1 MASPSLLRP
10 AAATART
17 LLREST
23 RVHHIAQSLRHHSSS
38 VSADEL
44 AHFSGLASSWW
55 DPMGPSRVLH
65 LMNPTRHDFI
75 ASCLAESTPAAASSQ
90 GLRYLDVG
98 CGGGIF
104 AESLARTLPSSQSA
118 ELHPRTKAASIT
130 AVDPSPSLIKIARD
144 HARMDPKVFEL
155 LQRGIFRYENT
166 TLESLSDK
174 IATNSST
181 GDSQQQQQQQRQ
193 QASTPD
199 AFDVVTLF
207 EVIEHIDPQSSSA
220 FLAHCLRLV
229 RPGGWLI
236 GSTIARTVPSFIVN
250 KMVAEAPW
258 PIGVVPW
265 GTHEWSKFVN
275 ADELRG
281 RVEEGL
287 MRASDG
293 RGHRAGGEALE
304 GMRWKVAGV
313 VYVPGWGWKMVAGG
327 EDWGNYFW
335 AVQRG

>member
-1 MASPSLLRP
+1 M
-10 AAATART
+10 
-17 LLREST
+17 
-23 RVHHIAQSLRHHSSS
+23 RHHSSPSSS

-75 ASCLAESTPAAASSQ
+75 ASCLAESTPAAANNQ

-104 AESLARTLPSSQSA
+104 AESLARTLPSSQST

-130 AVDPSPSLIKIARD
+130 AVDPSASLIKIARD
-144 HARMDPKVFEL
+144 HARMDPAVFEL
-155 LQRGIFRYENT
+155 LQQGTFRYENT
-166 TLESLSDK
+166 TVESLSEK
-174 IATNSST
+174 ST
-181 GDSQQQQQQQRQ
+181 SPGENSQQQQE
-193 QASTPD
+193 ASTQD
-199 AFDVVTLF
+199 KFDVVTLF
-207 EVIEHIDPQSSSA
+207 EVIEHVDPQTSSA
-220 FLAHCLRLV
+220 FLTHCLRLV

-236 GSTIARTVPSFIVN
+236 GSTIARTIPSFIVN

-287 MRASDG
+287 MRAADG
-293 RGHRAGGEALE
+293 RAHRAGGEALE
-304 GMRWKVAGV
+304 GMQWKVAGV

>member
-1 MASPSLLRP
+1 
-10 AAATART
+10 
-17 LLREST
+17 
-23 RVHHIAQSLRHHSSS
+23 
-38 VSADEL
+38 
-44 AHFSGLASSWW
+44 
-55 DPMGPSRVLH
+55 MGPSRVLH

-75 ASCLAESTPAAASSQ
+75 ASCLAESTPITAKSQ

-104 AESLARTLPSSQSA
+104 AESLARTLPSSQST
-118 ELHPRTKAASIT
+118 ELHPQTKAASIT
-130 AVDPSPSLIKIARD
+130 AVDPSASLIKIARD
-144 HARMDPKVFEL
+144 HARMDPAVFDL
-155 LQRGIFRYENT
+155 LQKGTFRYENT
-166 TLESLSDK
+166 TVESLSDK
-174 IATNSST
+174 TATSGST
-181 GDSQQQQQQQRQ
+181 DGSQQQHTQE
-193 QASTPD
+193 S
-199 AFDVVTLF
+199 FDVVTLF

-236 GSTIARTVPSFIVN
+236 GSTIARTIPSFIVN

-265 GTHEWSKFVN
+265 GTHEWSKFIN

-293 RGHRAGGEALE
+293 RARRAGGEALE

-313 VYVPGWGWKMVAGG
+313 VYVPGWGWKMVDGG

>member
-1 MASPSLLRP
+1 MANPSLFRP
-10 AAATART
+10 AVATART
-17 LLREST
+17 LLRETT
-23 RVHHIAQSLRHHSSS
+23 RRCRTAQSLRHHSSS

-75 ASCLAESTPAAASSQ
+75 ASCLDESTDVAANRE

-104 AESLARTLPSSQSA
+104 AESLARTLPWQST
-118 ELHPRTKAASIT
+118 ELHPRTRAASIV
-130 AVDPSPSLIKIARD
+130 AIDPSPSLIKIAHD
-144 HARMDPKVFEL
+144 HARMDPAVFDH
-155 LQRGIFRYENT
+155 LQQGTFRYENT
-166 TLESLSDK
+166 TIESLSHRLSTDDSEQG
-174 IATNSST
+174 SST
-181 GDSQQQQQQQRQ
+181 
-193 QASTPD
+193 QASTQD
-199 AFDVVTLF
+199 AFDVITLF
-207 EVIEHIDPQSSSA
+207 EVIEHIDPQNSSA

-236 GSTIARTVPSFIVN
+236 GSTIARTIPSFVVN

-265 GTHEWSKFVN
+265 GTHEWSKFIN

-293 RGHRAGGEALE
+293 RAHQTGGEALE

-313 VYVPGWGWKMVAGG
+313 VYLPGWGWKMVPGG